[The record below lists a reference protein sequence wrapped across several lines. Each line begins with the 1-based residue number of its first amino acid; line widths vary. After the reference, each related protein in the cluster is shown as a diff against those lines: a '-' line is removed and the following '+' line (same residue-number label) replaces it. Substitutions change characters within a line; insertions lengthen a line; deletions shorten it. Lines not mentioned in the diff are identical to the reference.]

1 MNNFKT
7 SIFIL
12 FIIILSVSLIGCN
25 SKGDENN
32 ITNSS
37 GLEEA
42 STENIING
50 VENKIKKVVSGFEYG
65 KIDELNIYEDPL
77 LMERGRNKKK
87 YNNIIV
93 EVTLELS
100 NDFDIR
106 DTDKVI
112 RDYSDAITQEF
123 QSINDEYDFDE
134 MLEKGYFRI
143 QGISIDYRRENQTG
157 LPMGGKGTRFSF
169 SDIKGDVTLFELDQ
183 DKEDFKAQ
191 SLVYK
196 HLEKDKEIDLQRIGI
211 EDNNFIIQ
219 LKVFEFQEDG
229 YQSKIRPISDD
240 LAKLILEDDE
250 IKRYLIDKSVKDIN
264 VYWDMMWYQGN
275 EPLEYNYKIN

>member
-1 MNNFKT
+1 MNNFKR

-25 SKGDENN
+25 SKGEENDT
-32 ITNSS
+32 TNT
-37 GLEEA
+37 LAPEEA

-65 KIDELNIYEDPL
+65 KIDELNVYEDPL

-93 EVTLELS
+93 EVVLELN

-112 RDYSDAITQEF
+112 IEYSDAITQEF
-123 QSINDEYDFDE
+123 QNINDEYDFDE

-143 QGISIDYRRENQTG
+143 QGINIDYRRENQTG

-169 SDIKGDVTLFELDQ
+169 TDIKGDLTLFELDQ

-196 HLEKDKEIDLQRIGI
+196 YLEKDKEIELQRIGI

-219 LKVFEFQEDG
+219 LKVFEFQDDE

-250 IKRYLIDKSVKDIN
+250 IKSYLTDKSVKDIN
-264 VYWDMMWYQGN
+264 VYWEMMWYQGN

>member
-1 MNNFKT
+1 MNNFKR

-25 SKGDENN
+25 SKGEENDT
-32 ITNSS
+32 TNT
-37 GLEEA
+37 LAPEEA
-42 STENIING
+42 STENIISG

-65 KIDELNIYEDPL
+65 KIDELNVYEDPL

-93 EVTLELS
+93 EVVLELN

-112 RDYSDAITQEF
+112 IEYSDAITQEF
-123 QSINDEYDFDE
+123 QNINDEYDFDE

-143 QGISIDYRRENQTG
+143 QGINIDYRRENQTG

-169 SDIKGDVTLFELDQ
+169 TDIKGDLTLFELDQ

-196 HLEKDKEIDLQRIGI
+196 YLEKDKEIELQRIGI

-219 LKVFEFQEDG
+219 LKVFEFQDDE

-250 IKRYLIDKSVKDIN
+250 IKSYLTDKSVKDIN
-264 VYWDMMWYQGN
+264 VYWEMMWYQGN

>member
-1 MNNFKT
+1 MNNFKR

-12 FIIILSVSLIGCN
+12 FFIILSVSLIGCN
-25 SKGDENN
+25 FKGDENN
-32 ITNSS
+32 TINS
-37 GLEEA
+37 LAPEEA
-42 STENIING
+42 SAEDIIKD
-50 VENKIKKVVSGFEYG
+50 VESKIKNVVSGFEYA

-93 EVTLELS
+93 EVILGLS

-112 RDYSDAITQEF
+112 REYSDAITQEF
-123 QSINDEYDFDE
+123 QNINDEYDFDE
-134 MLEKGYFRI
+134 MLDKGYFRI

-169 SDIKGDVTLFELDQ
+169 SDIKGDLTLFELEQ
-183 DKEDFKAQ
+183 DDEDFKAQ

-196 HLEKDKEIDLQRIGI
+196 YLEKYKEIDLKRIGT
-211 EDNNFIIQ
+211 EDNDFIIQ
-219 LKVFEFQEDG
+219 LKVFEFQDDE
-229 YQSKIRPISDD
+229 YQSKLRPISDD

-250 IKRYLIDKSVKDIN
+250 IKSYLTDKGIKDIN
-264 VYWDMMWYQGN
+264 IYWEMMWYQGN